1 MRILL
6 SFGIS
11 LYNILIN
18 IYIIYNNL
26 FSQRI
31 MRVYA
36 RAHEVNF
43 VNFKQAF
50 PVQKQA
56 IGCFFGAKNKQLVE
70 FLGKKTS
77 ICLNFR
83 DEKTSNWLFFDTS
96 NCLFSCAQIFF
107 GTPEKWENET
117 IICLFFLYQK
127 NKQLVV
133 F

>member
-70 FLGKKTS
+70 FLGQKTS

-83 DEKTSNWLFFDTS
+83 DEKTSNWLFLIQAIACFLVRKYS
-96 NCLFSCAQIFF
+96 SERPKNGKMKQAFVCFF
-107 GTPEKWENET
+107 CFK
-117 IICLFFLYQK
+117 
-127 NKQLVV
+127 KQAIGC